1 MILFLV
7 DKLRSLRK
15 VHSEQIRNVKA
26 AQNKSGAS
34 GGTPKTVKWEFFSA
48 MAFLT
53 NEISK
58 CGSIDSLVILEI
70 LFTYVMTL
78 ELFNLYIVQVFHLF
92 L

>member
-1 MILFLV
+1 MILCLV

-15 VHSEQIRNVKA
+15 VHSEQIRNAKA

-34 GGTPKTVKWEFFSA
+34 GGTPKMVKWEYYAA

-58 CGSIDSLVILEI
+58 CGSIDSLVIL
-70 LFTYVMTL
+70 FCD
-78 ELFNLYIVQVFHLF
+78 YIYFGFKIV
-92 L
+92 